1 MVKSFLVINLKL
13 YPTVLLTS
21 MRVLKL
27 YSIYTNKYNNIKYNE
42 AYQFVFWS
50 WRS

>member
-1 MVKSFLVINLKL
+1 MDFSLNFNN
-13 YPTVLLTS
+13 S

-27 YSIYTNKYNNIKYNE
+27 YCIYTSKYNNIKYNE

-50 WRS
+50 RRS